1 MSNKTYFNWSTGKD
15 AALALHYLL
24 LDENFSVE
32 KLVTTINAHYQRV
45 TMHGLPVSLLKK
57 QTEAIGIPL
66 QIIELPEQ
74 PSMTD
79 YETIMHTALNKL
91 KTEHFTYSAFGDIFL
106 EDLKKYREDNL
117 SKLDISSIFPLWKKN
132 TKALITEFLDLGFKA
147 VIVCASAK
155 YFSED
160 FVGKTI
166 TPELIENLPKEVDP
180 CGENGEFHTFCYDG
194 PIFKSP
200 IPFTI
205 GDKVY
210 REYDTPNAKNE
221 KTGFWFCDL
230 IA

>member
-1 MSNKTYFNWSTGKD
+1 MNNKTYFNWSTGKD
-15 AALALHYLL
+15 ASLALHYLL
-24 LDENFSVE
+24 LDENFSIE

-91 KTEHFTYSAFGDIFL
+91 KTEHFTHSAFGDIFL
-106 EDLKKYREDNL
+106 EDLKKYREDDL
-117 SKLDISSIFPLWKKN
+117 GKLDISTVFPLWKRN

-166 TPELIENLPKEVDP
+166 TQELIENLPKEVDP

-205 GDKVY
+205 GEKVY

>member
-1 MSNKTYFNWSTGKD
+1 MNNKTYFNWSTGKD
-15 AALALHYLL
+15 ATLALYYLL
-24 LDENFSVE
+24 QDKHFSVE
-32 KLVTTINAHYQRV
+32 KLVTTVNAHYQRV
-45 TMHGLPVSLLKK
+45 TMHGLPIYLLKK

-66 QIIELPEQ
+66 QTIELPEQ

-79 YETIMHTALNKL
+79 YENIMHNALQTL
-91 KTEHFTYSAFGDIFL
+91 KADHFTHSAFGDIFL

-117 SKLDISSIFPLWKKN
+117 GKLGISTVFPLWKKN

-166 TPELIENLPKEVDP
+166 TQELIDNLPKEVDP

-200 IPFTI
+200 IPFTL

-210 REYDTPNAKNE
+210 REYNTPNTKNE
-221 KTGFWFCDL
+221 KSGFWFCDL

>member
-1 MSNKTYFNWSTGKD
+1 MINKTYFNWSTGKD
-15 AALALHYLL
+15 AALALHHLL
-24 LDENFSVE
+24 QDENFSID

-45 TMHGLPVSLLKK
+45 TMHGLPVSLLQK
-57 QTEAIGIPL
+57 QTQALGIPL

-91 KTEHFTYSAFGDIFL
+91 KTEHFTHSAFGDIFL

-117 SKLDISSIFPLWKKN
+117 SKIGISTVFPLWKKN

-166 TPELIENLPKEVDP
+166 TKSLIENLPKDVDP

>member
-1 MSNKTYFNWSTGKD
+1 MNNKTYFNWSTGKD
-15 AALALHYLL
+15 AALALYHLL
-24 LDENFSVE
+24 QDENFSVE

-74 PSMTD
+74 PSMSE
-79 YETIMHTALNKL
+79 YEKIMHTALDTL
-91 KTEHFTYSAFGDIFL
+91 KTDHFTHSAFGDIFL

-117 SKLDISSIFPLWKKN
+117 SKLDISAVFPLWKRN

-166 TPELIENLPKEVDP
+166 TLELIENLPKEVDP

-194 PIFKSP
+194 PIFQSP

-221 KTGFWFCDL
+221 KTGFWFCNL